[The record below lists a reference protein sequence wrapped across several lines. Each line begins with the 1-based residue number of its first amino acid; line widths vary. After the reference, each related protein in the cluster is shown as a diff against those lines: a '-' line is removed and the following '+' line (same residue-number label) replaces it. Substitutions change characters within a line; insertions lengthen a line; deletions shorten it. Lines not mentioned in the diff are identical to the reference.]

1 VWEWEL
7 KWYRFFHANNRI
19 LAIGRI
25 EKQPNTWHG
34 TKARTKRLFRQ
45 ITRHFALKP
54 RFKALAL
61 PYPAP
66 IRFTQCSPCG
76 GLRAT
81 NLPTD
86 IAIDTPL

>member
-34 TKARTKRLFRQ
+34 TKARLVGSEEGGSGGKTTLVRSTFPK
-45 ITRHFALKP
+45 
-54 RFKALAL
+54 L
-61 PYPAP
+61 PYFNLEAP
-66 IRFTQCSPCG
+66 NTR
-76 GLRAT
+76 
-81 NLPTD
+81 
-86 IAIDTPL
+86 